1 MNCMCKTKIRTPE
14 DKKLLLNRL
23 NRIEG
28 QVRGLKRLV
37 EENVYCID
45 IINQVMAVNSALNSV
60 NKELLAEHIKS
71 CVTEDIKLGQSD
83 KTDELLA
90 LLKKLM
96 R

>member
-14 DKKLLLNRL
+14 DKKSLLNRL

-37 EENVYCID
+37 EENAYCTD